1 MHQGSHHIDV
11 HVDRIGGGFTLI
23 EAAVAT
29 IIVGTGILG
38 MVAAQQAWHRQNAW
52 AERAAI
58 GTRLGNEIREMTF
71 NIVRHDPVTGMASTW
86 GPEAN
91 ETHVFWITTTSMISM
106 AMGGNGLIL
115 SDDLGN
121 GPLNAL
127 REVIPGMEG
136 WSQEVRVHNIDP
148 TNVNLDLGDGTSDMM
163 RVEVLVYW
171 QGPLESVPV
180 SITRVDWIAPN

>member
-1 MHQGSHHIDV
+1 MSSHQRQPVPS
-11 HVDRIGGGFTLI
+11 RRGFTLI

-29 IIVGTGILG
+29 IIVATGVLG

-71 NIVRHDPVTGMASTW
+71 NIGRHDPVTGASTW

-91 ETHVFWITTTSMISM
+91 ELSIFDYDDLDDFD
-106 AMGGNGLIL
+106 GLDGEGLVL

-127 REVIPGMEG
+127 REVIPGMDG
-136 WSQEVRVHNIDP
+136 WSQEIRVHNIDP
-148 TNVNLDLGDGTSDMM
+148 TNVNLDLFDGASDMM
-163 RVEVLVYW
+163 RVEVIISW
-171 QGPLESVPV
+171 QGAAGSEPIGV
-180 SITRVDWIAPN
+180 TRVDWIAPN

>member
-1 MHQGSHHIDV
+1 MHHGVPHRRPRRPHH
-11 HVDRIGGGFTLI
+11 GGFTLI

-71 NIVRHDPVTGMASTW
+71 NIVRHDPVTGASTW

-91 ETHVFWITTTSMISM
+91 EVTVLDYDDLDDFDG
-106 AMGGNGLIL
+106 AGGNGLIL

>member
-1 MHQGSHHIDV
+1 MATVI
-11 HVDRIGGGFTLI
+11 
-23 EAAVAT
+23 VA
-29 IIVGTGILG
+29 TGILG

-71 NIVRHDPVTGMASTW
+71 NFERHDPVTGVSTW

-91 ETHVFWITTTSMISM
+91 ELVVLDYDDLDDFDGPDGT
-106 AMGGNGLIL
+106 GLIL
-115 SDDLGN
+115 SGDLGN

-136 WSQEVRVHNIDP
+136 WTQEVRVHNIDP
-148 TNVNLDLGDGTSDMM
+148 TNVNLDLADGASDMM

-171 QGPLESVPV
+171 QGPLESEPISV
-180 SITRVDWIAPN
+180 TTVDWIAPN